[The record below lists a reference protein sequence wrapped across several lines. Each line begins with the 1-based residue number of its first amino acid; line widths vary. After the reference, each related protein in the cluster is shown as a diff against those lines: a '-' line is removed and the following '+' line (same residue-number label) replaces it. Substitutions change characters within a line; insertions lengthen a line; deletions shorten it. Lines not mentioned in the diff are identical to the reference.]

1 MKKLHN
7 VSPTKPGDMLQEE
20 FLNPLG
26 MSQTALA
33 EKLGCAPRVVNEI
46 CRNKRGISAIMAI
59 KLSEV
64 FKNTPEFWLNMQMAN
79 DLWDAWV
86 QLQKERK
93 VG

>member
-1 MKKLHN
+1 MKKPHN
-7 VSPTKPGDMLQEE
+7 VNPTKPGDMLQEE
-20 FLNPLG
+20 FLIPLG

-33 EKLGCAPRVVNEI
+33 AKLGCAPRVVNEI
-46 CRNKRGISAIMAI
+46 CRNKRGISATMAI

-86 QLQKERK
+86 ELQKQRK
-93 VG
+93 AG

>member
-1 MKKLHN
+1 MKKPHN
-7 VSPTKPGDMLQEE
+7 INPTKPGDMLQEE
-20 FLNPLG
+20 FLIPLK
-26 MSQTALA
+26 MRQTALA
-33 EKLGCAPRVVNEI
+33 EKIGCAPRVVNEI
-46 CRNKRGISAIMAI
+46 CRNKRGISATMAI

-93 VG
+93 AG